1 MCRDAW
7 TGGGRRNPLRGY
19 SVSPEPPRRALMGP
33 VPSSID
39 TTVGWPL
46 GPPTSRAVLPS
57 GPPVPFSLSDG
68 PGASRPGHTPGP
80 CPAPSAWHAGLLR
93 GQEMASPPGTG
104 LPEQIQD
111 RTPSYTGISDEE
123 QITFHLGTCLY

>member
-1 MCRDAW
+1 M
-7 TGGGRRNPLRGY
+7 
-19 SVSPEPPRRALMGP
+19 
-33 VPSSID
+33 PSSID

-57 GPPVPFSLSDG
+57 AWVMGQGHPDLGTLPALALRPQ
-68 PGASRPGHTPGP
+68 PGMQGCSGARRWPHPQRQGCQSKY
-80 CPAPSAWHAGLLR
+80 
-93 GQEMASPPGTG
+93 
-104 LPEQIQD
+104 